1 MLNESNRK
9 APRSLSN
16 NLNEAKKD
24 SKKVACTTSKQNTE
38 HEDALL
44 RDRILGRITDEDKIK
59 MPDSLPKAKEKT
71 SNMQDGFLNSCRHEK
86 VTVVISLLNNTSE
99 KGIIVAF
106 DNNTIIMKNSDDGQ
120 FLLMKTAIA
129 TIKPTTEVNYIFNNE
144 NKYVAD
150 YKYHPEFKYNTQYKP
165 YREKNY
171 NSINEPP
178 VTNNSIYKPGYRL
191 PGIGND
197 SSTIYT

>member
-1 MLNESNRK
+1 MLNETNRK
-9 APRSLSN
+9 ATRSLGN
-16 NLNEAKKD
+16 NLNEAKKVMR
-24 SKKVACTTSKQNTE
+24 KTE
-38 HEDALL
+38 SLADNSDTKHEDAILS
-44 RDRILGRITDEDKIK
+44 DRVLGRLTEEKK
-59 MPDSLPKAKEKT
+59 FKAPDSLPKVKEKT

-86 VTVVISLLNNTSE
+86 VTVVISMLNNTSE

-106 DNNTIIMKNSDDGQ
+106 DNNTIIMKNSEDGQ

-150 YKYHPEFKYNTQYKP
+150 YKYHPDFKYNTQYKP

-178 VTNNSIYKPGYRL
+178 DMNGIYKPGYRL

-197 SSTIYT
+197 TTTAYT